1 MQKISHYRVLDR
13 LGVSLIGEVYA
24 AEDGRLGRKVALTLL
39 AESFT
44 RDSERMQRLA
54 QESRTLS
61 SLNHPNIR
69 MIYEVGSDRGIH
81 YIATEFVEGS
91 TLRKHL
97 EGVRMGV
104 REALDVAAQV
114 VMGLAAAHAA
124 GVLHRDLKPENIML
138 RPDGYVKILDFGLA
152 KLVEQD
158 TMMVSLGESAPA
170 APVVGAEPRNETAE
184 APVAE
189 GGGID
194 PYRTRLLEAGDVLP
208 APISE
213 TQRVARANNGL
224 WWMPGTTGY
233 LSPEQIRGEAVD
245 ERSDLFSFGVVLYE
259 MCTGCLPFDG
269 QTTTGVLT
277 SIMQL
282 QPAPLRRFMPE
293 APEELEWIAA
303 KLLAKDREDRYQT
316 ARELLSDLKRLKQ
329 RLEFEGVRTE
339 GPGTPA
345 EGPPTS
351 SPSSPALLPSDTGR
365 NSARRETSH
374 LGAPPRPSRGFPSA
388 SLADAIDSIAI
399 LPLVNQSDDPAAEYL
414 SDGITE
420 SIINT
425 LSRLP
430 GLRVMARSTVFRYK
444 GRSADPIEVGSE
456 LEVRAVMVGRLLQRG
471 ETIVIKAEL
480 VDAADGTL
488 LWAEQYRRQVGDI
501 FELESEI
508 ARQISDHLR
517 LKLTSE
523 QQRNLAKRHTD
534 DPEAYDLYL
543 KGRFFWNQR
552 KPGTIR
558 KAIDHFVRAI
568 RKDETYALAHCGL
581 ADCYAMLS
589 WGSVPPREYVPK
601 ARLSISRA
609 LMLDEQLSEAHASLG
624 FLTLWYDWDFAKAEN
639 ELARAI
645 ELNPNSPTAHQWHAF
660 VLAVT
665 GRMDEAMP
673 RLQHALTLDPLS
685 IVITTDIAE
694 LLYRQ
699 RRYEEALAQARRAL
713 EMDRE
718 FGLAIY
724 WELLCLIQL
733 NRLDET
739 FSTIEK
745 IRTDEDILGVQMLL
759 SVAYVRAGKIESA
772 RQHYERSLRI
782 AEERYVPPYYFAMA
796 SAALGDLEQAFAWLE
811 KAYLE
816 HSGWMPW
823 LKHDPMADPLR
834 NDARFA
840 DLLRRVGMRP

>member
-1 MQKISHYRVLDR
+1 MLPVQTISHYRVLER
-13 LGVSLIGEVYA
+13 LGVSLIGEVYV
-24 AEDGRLGRKVALTLL
+24 AEDARLGRKVALTLL
-39 AESFT
+39 PASFT
-44 RDSERMQRLA
+44 RDADRMQLLA
-54 QESRTLS
+54 RESRALS

-69 MIYEVGSDRGIH
+69 MIYEVGSDREIH
-81 YIATEFVEGS
+81 YIATEFVEGP
-91 TLRKHL
+91 TLRKRL
-97 EGVRMGV
+97 DAARMGV
-104 REALDVAAQV
+104 EEVLDVAAQA

-124 GVLHRDLKPENIML
+124 GVLHRDLKPENVML

-158 TMMVSLGESAPA
+158 TMMVSLGES
-170 APVVGAEPRNETAE
+170 VSVAELRNETGE

-189 GGGID
+189 GID
-194 PYRTRLLEAGDVLP
+194 PYRTRPLEAGEVLP
-208 APISE
+208 VADAP
-213 TQRVARANNGL
+213 RVARANNGL

-259 MCTGCLPFDG
+259 MCTGHLPFDG

-277 SIMQL
+277 SIVRA
-282 QPAPLRRFMPE
+282 QPAPLRRYMPE

-316 ARELLSDLKRLKQ
+316 ARELLSDLKRLRQ
-329 RLEFEGVRTE
+329 RRELEGARTE
-339 GPGTPA
+339 GTGTPA
-345 EGPPTS
+345 ESAPAS
-351 SPSSPALLPSDTGR
+351 NPSSPPPLSTKTGDTGR
-365 NSARRETSH
+365 GSARRETSH
-374 LGAPPRPSRGFPSA
+374 LGAPPRLSRGFPSA

-399 LPLVNQSDDPAAEYL
+399 LPLVNQSDDPTAEYL

-444 GRSADPIEVGSE
+444 GRAADPIEVGRE

-488 LWAEQYRRQVGDI
+488 LWADQYRRQAGDI

-534 DPEAYDLYL
+534 SPEAYDLYL

-558 KAIDHFVRAI
+558 KAIEHFVRAI

-589 WGSVPPREYVPK
+589 WGSVPPREYIPK

-609 LMLDEQLSEAHASLG
+609 LALDEQLSEAHASLG
-624 FLTLWYDWDFAKAEN
+624 FLTLWYDWDFVKAEN
-639 ELARAI
+639 EMGRAI
-645 ELNPNSPTAHQWHAF
+645 ELNPNSATAHQWHAF

-673 RLQHALTLDPLS
+673 RLQHALRLDPLS

-699 RRYEEALAQARRAL
+699 RRYDEALAQARRAL

-739 FSTIEK
+739 FAAIEK
-745 IRTDEDILGVQMLL
+745 IRSDEDILGVQMLL
-759 SVAYVRAGKIESA
+759 SVAHARAGKIDSA
-772 RQHYERSLRI
+772 REHYERSLRI

-796 SAALGDLEQAFAWLE
+796 SAALGDNEQAFAWLE

-823 LKHDPMADPLR
+823 LKHDPMADSLR
-834 NDARFA
+834 HDARFA
-840 DLLRRVGMRP
+840 DLLRRIGMKP